1 MWLSAAALGGG
12 RAVGAVAGQHAVA
25 GTWPVRRLYWGSE
38 VPLGWA
44 WMPTKQPQQHK
55 QCKDAVMADP
65 NEMISRL
72 QEELGPFIK
81 PREQVNYIRR
91 VTAIHLAQSGGKEL
105 LKPPFSLVE
114 TPDKE
119 REPAT
124 SASRLQQE
132 YKEALAANVAARK
145 QFNEVR
151 QNHLTN
157 NGLTKAT
164 NGQEDENPLEDRIAT
179 LKLRQKRDGL
189 FAIQSSLEILS
200 ERPAAM
206 EDFLDT
212 EQMFNDVPEMPT
224 VPKEILNTMV
234 IEQTSSPKD
243 LNTTV
248 NQLDKVVL
256 KAKLRLKHEEQ
267 LLQETKSKARGL
279 STEGHQSSKLEAL
292 GATRNELINWIETEL
307 GNASNE
313 GGADEDGGEG
323 DKHVSSDPS
332 SILTQLND
340 IQEKYLKYVSVRTQV
355 LENFDNDIAA
365 FIPQNAKPPT
375 EDTDK
380 DPTADTAPPL
390 DHFLTPCVQSL
401 LHTSKS
407 NKGLIAQKSHI
418 SSTLAKS
425 KKITSKQLS
434 AVAQSSSLLSKHA
447 PREEEPQHAPHQ
459 MDLASK
465 TKPWIVAA
473 DSAKITS
480 LEDVAGKL
488 DVGQEAL
495 ENSMAA
501 LQQLRQ
507 LTGEGGAEGQQPSE
521 EQGEEDDTWIG
532 AGYSN
537 KGHARKVTESKLPRT
552 YKRNDMWS
560 KIHGNLGLLGYDGP

>member
-1 MWLSAAALGGG
+1 
-12 RAVGAVAGQHAVA
+12 
-25 GTWPVRRLYWGSE
+25 
-38 VPLGWA
+38 
-44 WMPTKQPQQHK
+44 
-55 QCKDAVMADP
+55 MADQ

-91 VTAIHLAQSGGKEL
+91 VTAIHLGQSRGDEL

-114 TPDKE
+114 TPDNE
-119 REPAT
+119 APAGT

-132 YKEALAANVAARK
+132 YKKALQANLAARK
-145 QFNEVR
+145 QFSEAR
-151 QNHLTN
+151 QKHLTSN
-157 NGLTKAT
+157 EREQAT
-164 NGQEDENPLEDRIAT
+164 NRQENENPLEDRIAT

-212 EQMFNDVPEMPT
+212 EQMFNDVSEMPT

-234 IEQTSSPKD
+234 IEQTSPPKD
-243 LNTTV
+243 LNATI

-313 GGADEDGGEG
+313 GEGDDDGGDGNKHASG
-323 DKHVSSDPS
+323 DPA
-332 SILTQLND
+332 SILAQLND
-340 IQEKYLKYVSVRTQV
+340 IQEKYLKYVSIRTEV
-355 LENFDNDIAA
+355 LENFDNNIAA
-365 FIPQNAKPPT
+365 FLPQTSTPPTQNA
-375 EDTDK
+375 DK
-380 DPTADTAPPL
+380 DSSAETARPM

-401 LHTSKS
+401 LQTSKS

-418 SSTLAKS
+418 SSTLAKN
-425 KKITSKQLS
+425 KKVTSKQISS
-434 AVAQSSSLLSKHA
+434 ASQSSGLLSKY
-447 PREEEPQHAPHQ
+447 PSTEEEPEHPSHQ
-459 MDLASK
+459 LDLASK
-465 TKPWIVAA
+465 TKPWIAA
-473 DSAKITS
+473 TDSAKITS

-501 LQQLRQ
+501 LQQLQQ
-507 LTGEGGAEGQQPSE
+507 LTGEGRAEGQQPSE

-537 KGHARKVTESKLPRT
+537 KGHARKLTESKLPRT

>member
-1 MWLSAAALGGG
+1 ME
-12 RAVGAVAGQHAVA
+12 AVAGQHAVA
-25 GTWPVRRLYWGSE
+25 GTWPVRRLCWASE
-38 VPLGWA
+38 VPLGSA
-44 WMPTKQPQQHK
+44 WMPTQQPQQYNR
-55 QCKDAVMADP
+55 CKDAAMADQ

-81 PREQVNYIRR
+81 PREQVDYIRR
-91 VTAIHLAQSGGKEL
+91 VTAIHLGQSGGDEL

-114 TPDKE
+114 TPDNE
-119 REPAT
+119 AEPAT

-132 YKEALAANVAARK
+132 YREALQANMAARK
-145 QFNEVR
+145 QFSQVR
-151 QNHLTN
+151 QNHLIN
-157 NGLTKAT
+157 NGSSKAIGRPE
-164 NGQEDENPLEDRIAT
+164 NENPLEDRIAT
-179 LKLRQKRDGL
+179 LKLRQKRDSL

-212 EQMFNDVPEMPT
+212 EQMFNDVSEMPT

-243 LNTTV
+243 LTTTI
-248 NQLDKVVL
+248 NQLDKFVL

-267 LLQETKSKARGL
+267 LLQEAKSKARGL

-313 GGADEDGGEG
+313 GEGDHDGGDG
-323 DKHVSSDPS
+323 NKNASGDPS
-332 SILTQLND
+332 SILAQLND
-340 IQEKYLKYVSVRTQV
+340 IQEKYLNYVSMRTQV

-365 FIPQNAKPPT
+365 FIPQNANPPT
-375 EDTDK
+375 ENKGK
-380 DPTADTAPPL
+380 DSPAETARPL

-418 SSTLAKS
+418 SSTLAKN
-425 KKITSKQLS
+425 KKATSKQIS
-434 AVAQSSSLLSKHA
+434 SVSQSSGLLSKY
-447 PREEEPQHAPHQ
+447 PSTEEEPEHPSHQ
-459 MDLASK
+459 LDLTNK
-465 TKPWIVAA
+465 TKPWIAA
-473 DSAKITS
+473 TESAKITS

-488 DVGQEAL
+488 DVGQKSL

-507 LTGEGGAEGQQPSE
+507 LTGEGRAEGQQLSE
-521 EQGEEDDTWIG
+521 EQGKEDDTWIG

-560 KIHGNLGLLGYDGP
+560 KIHGNLGLLGYDGL